1 MNDELRN
8 DPELENE
15 SNPDI
20 PVRESGP
27 VYTPVDPIWR
37 STPAPAPEAAP
48 IPEPI
53 QEPAPAPAAETS
65 PKAERPKKTRKERRG
80 MRPVAVVA
88 LCLVCAILASLLGA
102 ASAYLFMRDGD
113 SLLGNAVDE
122 VIPTQTPVLTTAS
135 SQGAV
140 NETAAYIYDL
150 ACQQVVGITTE
161 ITYYNIFGQ
170 TSAAVAG
177 SGFVIQEDGY
187 ILTNYHVIEEAEAG
201 DYEVSV
207 VMYDGTEYIAEIVG
221 YDEDTDLALL
231 KIDASGLSAAELGDS
246 ENLTVGQIVYTVGNP
261 LGELSYTMTSGIVSA
276 RDRVITTSS
285 DVSMNM
291 FQIDA
296 AVNSGNSGGPVYNS
310 QGQVIGI
317 VTAKYSSS
325 GVEGLG
331 FAIPISDAV
340 TVANQLLE
348 YGYVTNKASLGVSVA
363 SVTASMARQ
372 YNMTQGVYITQ
383 VQEGS
388 AADNAG
394 IQAGDIVTAVD
405 GVIITT
411 TDELTSIIKA
421 SHAGDEAVFT
431 IWRSGETMD
440 VVVIYDERLPEEEDA
455 VTEQSTVQNPGQ
467 GQYYYEGTPGSG
479 NMEDFFRQFFG
490 FGY

>member
-1 MNDELRN
+1 MNDETN
-8 DPELENE
+8 YTPECEE
-15 SNPDI
+15 SSAPEE
-20 PVRESGP
+20 PVRENGP
-27 VYTPVDPIWR
+27 VYTPVDPVWR
-37 STPAPAPEAAP
+37 STTPSPETSAPAWEAQPQAP
-48 IPEPI
+48 KEPEP
-53 QEPAPAPAAETS
+53 T
-65 PKAERPKKTRKERRG
+65 KKPEKIRKERRG
-80 MRPVAVVA
+80 MRPGAVVA

-135 SQGAV
+135 SEGAV
-140 NETAAYIYDL
+140 NETAAYIYNL

-177 SGFVIQEDGY
+177 SGFIIDENGY

-201 DYEVSV
+201 GYDISV
-207 VMYDGTEYIAEIVG
+207 VMYDGTEYMAEIVG
-221 YDEDTDLALL
+221 FDEDMDLALL
-231 KIDASGLSAAELGDS
+231 KIDASGLSAAVLGDS
-246 ENLTVGQIVYTVGNP
+246 ENLSVGQIIYTVGNP

-276 RDRVITTSS
+276 RDRVITTDS
-285 DVSMNM
+285 DAAMNM

-317 VTAKYSSS
+317 VTAKYSSY

-340 TVANQLLE
+340 EVANQLLE

-363 SVTASMARQ
+363 DVTAVMAQQ
-372 YNMTQGVYITQ
+372 YNMTQGVYITR
-383 VQEGS
+383 VEEGS
-388 AADNAG
+388 AAENAG

-405 GVIITT
+405 GVTVT
-411 TDELTSIIKA
+411 STEELTSIIKA

-431 IWRSGETMD
+431 LWRSGETMD
-440 VVVIYDERLPEEEDA
+440 LVVVYDEKLPEEEEP
-455 VTEQSTVQNPGQ
+455 VSEQMPTQEQPGQ
-467 GQYYYEGTPGSG
+467 GQYYYYEGTPNGS

>member
-1 MNDELRN
+1 MNDELN
-8 DPELENE
+8 NAPETENE
-15 SNPDI
+15 SAPDA

-37 STPAPAPEAAP
+37 SEPVAPAQPAPEE
-48 IPEPI
+48 IPEPMEDI
-53 QEPAPAPAAETS
+53 PAEPE
-65 PKAERPKKTRKERRG
+65 KPKKGRKERRG
-80 MRPVAVVA
+80 MGPGAVIA
-88 LCLVCAILASLLGA
+88 LCLVCTLLASLFGA

-122 VIPTQTPVLTTAS
+122 VIPTQTPVLTTTS
-135 SQGAV
+135 SDAAV

-150 ACQQVVGITTE
+150 ACRQVVGITTE

-187 ILTNYHVIEEAEAG
+187 ILTNYHVIQEAEAG
-201 DYEVSV
+201 DYEISV
-207 VMYDGTEYIAEIVG
+207 VMYDGAEYIAEIVG
-221 YDEDTDLALL
+221 FDEDTDLALL
-231 KIDASGLSAAELGDS
+231 KIDAKGLSAAELGDS

-276 RDRVITTSS
+276 RDRVITTDS
-285 DVSMNM
+285 DASMNM

-310 QGQVIGI
+310 RGQVIGI
-317 VTAKYSSS
+317 VTAKYSSY

-340 TVANQLLE
+340 TVANELLE
-348 YGYVTNKASLGVSVA
+348 HGYVTNKASLGVSVA
-363 SVTASMARQ
+363 DVTANMAKQ
-372 YNMTQGVYITQ
+372 YNMVEGVYITR
-383 VQEGS
+383 VDEGS
-388 AADNAG
+388 AAEAAG

-405 GVIITT
+405 GVIVTAG
-411 TDELTSIIKA
+411 DELTSIIKA
-421 SHAGDEAVFT
+421 SHAGDEAVYT
-431 IWRSGETMD
+431 LWRSGETMD
-440 VVVIYDERLPEEEDA
+440 VVVVYDERLPQEEEELP
-455 VTEQSTVQNPGQ
+455 EQMPVQEPDQ
-467 GQYYYEGTPGSG
+467 GQYYYYEGTPGGSM
-479 NMEDFFRQFFG
+479 MEDFFRQFFG